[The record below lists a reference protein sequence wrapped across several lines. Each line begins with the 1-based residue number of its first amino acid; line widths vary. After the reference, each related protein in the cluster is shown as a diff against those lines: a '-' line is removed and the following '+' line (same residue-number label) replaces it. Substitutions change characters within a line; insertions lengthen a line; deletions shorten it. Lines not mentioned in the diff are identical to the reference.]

1 MCGSM
6 ATDLLSGE
14 TGFVFVLYLYSDKD
28 IESCV
33 HSENLSTLDWSS
45 LLKSSEQST
54 AYMGTFLDVGVHID
68 SN

>member
-1 MCGSM
+1 MCHEKIPGLGYFFSLCFSLSANVLQMCGSM

-33 HSENLSTLDWSS
+33 FS
-45 LLKSSEQST
+45 
-54 AYMGTFLDVGVHID
+54 
-68 SN
+68 

>member
-33 HSENLSTLDWSS
+33 FS
-45 LLKSSEQST
+45 
-54 AYMGTFLDVGVHID
+54 
-68 SN
+68 